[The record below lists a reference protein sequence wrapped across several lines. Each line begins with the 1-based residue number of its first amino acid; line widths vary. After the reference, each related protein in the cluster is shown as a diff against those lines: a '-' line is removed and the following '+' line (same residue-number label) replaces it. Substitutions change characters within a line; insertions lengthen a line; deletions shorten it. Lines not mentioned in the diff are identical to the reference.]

1 MIQFQNLLYKDE
13 FHNGEFHNGEFHNGE
28 NISIKDELV
37 GMNIA
42 NTQYEDAKIV
52 TIFLNSYKDHDI
64 IEYNIDEKEKL
75 LKEIK
80 QIISGTILI

>member
-1 MIQFQNLLYKDE
+1 
-13 FHNGEFHNGEFHNGE
+13 
-28 NISIKDELV
+28 
-37 GMNIA
+37 
-42 NTQYEDAKIV
+42 
-52 TIFLNSYKDHDI
+52 LNSYKDHDI